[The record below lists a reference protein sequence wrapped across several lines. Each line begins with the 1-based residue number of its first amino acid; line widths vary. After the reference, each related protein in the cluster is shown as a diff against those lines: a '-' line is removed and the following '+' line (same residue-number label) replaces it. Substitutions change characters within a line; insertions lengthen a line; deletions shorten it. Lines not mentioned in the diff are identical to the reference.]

1 MHLCEQAGITE
12 RSEFVRYFMQCG
24 LERRGTQA
32 TSYPKRFTQLN
43 LKGFT
48 RVSKKIHLAHAMAIN
63 RVQHS

>member
-12 RSEFVRYFMQCG
+12 RAEFVRHLQQYGWEIGEMPV
-24 LERRGTQA
+24 R
-32 TSYPKRFTQLN
+32 SYPNRFTCVN

-63 RVQHS
+63 PVQHS